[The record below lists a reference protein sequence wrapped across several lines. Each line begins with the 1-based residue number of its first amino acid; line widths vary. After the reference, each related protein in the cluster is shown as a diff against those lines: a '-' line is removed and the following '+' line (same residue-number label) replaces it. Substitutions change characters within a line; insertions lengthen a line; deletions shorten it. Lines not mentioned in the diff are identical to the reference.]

1 MARNVALNVLRGF
14 LANMPVLGQGE
25 LYWATDVEELYIGP
39 TPTLIG
45 SALVTVFD
53 CNSSGFPIGDW
64 PGWLTTAID
73 CNADYLH
80 WAVDCEA

>member
-1 MARNVALNVLRGF
+1 MARNVQLKVLRGL
-14 LANMPVLGQGE
+14 LASMPPLGAGE
-25 LYWATDVEELYIGP
+25 LYFAIDAQELYIGP

-53 CNSSGFPIGDW
+53 CNSSGFPMGSW
-64 PGWLTTAID
+64 PGWLTTSID
-73 CNADYLH
+73 CNASYLN